1 MNDQSPQSPLPPPL
15 VMMQLLFGK
24 QLTYSLSGVARLGVA
39 DHMTGKPQPVE
50 KIAAKAGAHAPSLYR
65 VMRMLAGFGVFK
77 EGPQRHFALTP
88 VGGLLK
94 TGVPGSL
101 RYMAM
106 MFGEE
111 FSTRAYEH
119 IAECLRSG
127 GDGVTEAYGKP
138 IWEVLAERPEQCETF
153 QQAMTNSTSVA
164 ADAIVE
170 AYDFSGIERLA
181 DVGGGHGLLL
191 AAILRA
197 NAHVQGVLFDRPEV
211 VEHVPEQQF
220 TGCEGR
226 ITTEAGSFFER
237 VPDGCDAYLLKHII
251 HDWSDEHCRTILD
264 LMREKLPKHGRV
276 LVCEMVVSD
285 EPGPTPAKLL
295 DIEMLVMAVGG
306 KERTPEEFRELF
318 ASSGLRLNRIV
329 ATDRPISVIEAVPA

>member
-1 MNDQSPQSPLPPPL
+1 MTDQPPQSPLPPPL

-39 DHMTGKPQPVE
+39 DHMNGKPQPVE
-50 KIAAKAGAHAPSLYR
+50 AIAAKAGAHAPSLYR
-65 VMRMLAGFGVFK
+65 VMRMLASFGVFK

-88 VGGLLK
+88 VGDLLK
-94 TGVPGSL
+94 TDVPGSL

-127 GDGVTEAYGKP
+127 GDGVTEAYGKHDLGGAGRAP
-138 IWEVLAERPEQCETF
+138 RAMRDLSAGDDQLHLGRGGRDRRGLRFFRHRAPRRCRRRARP
-153 QQAMTNSTSVA
+153 A
-164 ADAIVE
+164 ARRDPARQ
-170 AYDFSGIERLA
+170 SGM
-181 DVGGGHGLLL
+181 
-191 AAILRA
+191 
-197 NAHVQGVLFDRPEV
+197 QGVLFDRPEV
-211 VEHVPEQQF
+211 VAHVPKQQF
-220 TGCEGR
+220 AGCEGR

-251 HDWSDEHCRTILD
+251 HDWSDEHCRTILG

-295 DIEMLVMAVGG
+295 DIEMLVMTVGG

-318 ASSGLRLNRIV
+318 ASSRLAAQPHRC
-329 ATDRPISVIEAVPA
+329 RPTARSR

>member
-1 MNDQSPQSPLPPPL
+1 MNDQSPQSPLAPPL

-24 QLTYSLSGVARLGVA
+24 QLAYSLSGVARLGVA

-197 NAHVQGVLFDRPEV
+197 NPHMQGVLFDRPEV

-251 HDWSDEHCRTILD
+251 HDWSDEHCRTILI

-295 DIEMLVMAVGG
+295 DIEMLVMTVGG